1 MSLLI
6 FLFSTQVFAADS
18 GGSKPLELP
27 KPVADYPSKKVVV
40 SSGCT
45 VKETANERADR
56 LAKQSAR
63 QAQMNLQAPIDDHC
77 LDEASAQIKFDSK

>member
-6 FLFSTQVFAADS
+6 FLLSTQVFAADT

-40 SSGCT
+40 SSGCN

-63 QAQMNLQAPIDDHC
+63 QAQMELESPISDHC
-77 LDEASAQIKFDSK
+77 ADESSAHIKFDSK